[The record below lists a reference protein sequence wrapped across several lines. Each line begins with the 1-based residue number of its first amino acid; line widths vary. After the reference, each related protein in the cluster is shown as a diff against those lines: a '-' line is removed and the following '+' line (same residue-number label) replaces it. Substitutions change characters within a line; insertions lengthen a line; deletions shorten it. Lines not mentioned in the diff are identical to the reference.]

1 MNKNENSLNCVIRE
15 VKEELNLNLQN
26 KKISY
31 VTNVSFE
38 IKKKLINRYIY
49 EVNINKTDYK
59 MLKISEGQKV
69 EKIYKESLLN
79 KNIAPYDYLALWI
92 YLDSERFKV

>member
-15 VKEELNLNLQN
+15 VKEELNLDLQN

-38 IKKKLINRYIY
+38 VKKK
-49 EVNINKTDYK
+49 INK
-59 MLKISEGQKV
+59 
-69 EKIYKESLLN
+69 
-79 KNIAPYDYLALWI
+79 
-92 YLDSERFKV
+92 

>member
-15 VKEELNLNLQN
+15 VKEEINLNLQK

-49 EVNINKTDYK
+49 EVSINKADYN

-69 EKIYKESLLN
+69 EKIYKESLLS
-79 KNIAPYDYLALWI
+79 KNIVPYDYLALWI
-92 YLDSERFKV
+92 YLDSERFRV